1 MNRSNN
7 SSTAKNNPNYVAA
20 PPKEHPRITWHKW
33 WAHFHTINHH
43 RRLVR
48 KECFAV
54 GLYWQGLVHD
64 LSKYSPTEFLVGA
77 RYYQGNRSPNNA
89 EREDLGLSYS
99 WLHHKG
105 RNRHHYEYWLD
116 YSTKPGGGIN
126 GSGITPC
133 RMPLRYVIEMF
144 CDRIAASRT
153 YNGAAYKDSDPLAYY
168 SRGDTRRFLH
178 PETADLL
185 EKLLHML
192 AEEGEEKAYAYCR
205 ELLKKGDY

>member
-1 MNRSNN
+1 MNN
-7 SSTAKNNPNYVAA
+7 STDPAKNNPVFTAA
-20 PPKEHPRITWHKW
+20 KPKEHPKITWHKW
-33 WAHFHTINHH
+33 WGHFRTINHH

-48 KECFAV
+48 RECFAV

-77 RYYQGNRSPNNA
+77 RYFQGNRSPNNA

-105 RNRHHYEYWLD
+105 RNKHHYEYWLD
-116 YSTKPGGGIN
+116 YSTRENGGIN

-144 CDRIAASRT
+144 CDRIAASKT
-153 YNGAAYKDSDPLAYY
+153 YNGSAYRDSDPLTYY

-185 EKLLHML
+185 ERLLHML
-192 AEEGEEKAYAYCR
+192 AEDGEKRCYTYCR